1 MADDKKSNGIT
12 VYYLQ
17 KELCDE
23 IERLTEDL
31 KLKRPGC
38 DDYVRLKAYRQML
51 PIADRDDTEILDA
64 YGGEESQNKLFPFAV
79 VQVDGGSIKEPSAEH
94 RVNLSVIVGIFED
107 DKARDGHDD
116 VMLIIERI
124 IERFSKWPVLNKKF
138 TLTVITDNNISN
150 SHELF
155 EWALSD
161 PTDDAYP
168 FYYGVLSLAFK
179 MKGFER
185 EDIYA

>member
-1 MADDKKSNGIT
+1 MEDVRSNNGIT
-12 VYYLQ
+12 PFYLQ
-17 KELCDE
+17 KELCEE
-23 IERLTEDL
+23 IERLTDDL
-31 KLKRPGC
+31 KLKRPGAEG
-38 DDYVRLKAYRQML
+38 YVKLRAYRQML
-51 PIADRDDTEILDA
+51 PLADREDTEDLDV

-79 VQVDGGSIKEPSAEH
+79 VQVDGGSIKEPGADH
-94 RVNLSVIVGIFED
+94 RVNLSVIVGIYED
-107 DKARDGHDD
+107 DKERDGHDD
-116 VMLIIERI
+116 VMLVIERI
-124 IERFSKWPVLNKKF
+124 IERFSKDPVLNRKF

-168 FYYGVLSLAFK
+168 FYYGVLSMAFK

-185 EDIYA
+185 EDKYA